1 MWTRITDAVFLSGMA
16 VLPKNI
22 LSRCVGK
29 LVEIKW
35 PAFIA
40 LLLVKG
46 FAKVFGVNL
55 QEVKAPLSSFDSIQS
70 FFIRELKDGARSF
83 PLETGVLGSPCDG
96 TWGMSGRVENGQ
108 MLQVKGRLYSLN
120 KLLGGRVAVQDLE
133 GATFSTLYLSPK
145 DYHRFHAPMD
155 LCIQRAWYL
164 PGYLWPVNA
173 AAVRGVD
180 GLFAV
185 NERIVIEVISPSKP
199 DAKMWIV
206 AVGATNVGKIVL
218 GFTDLTSNKK
228 DRKEEMQEWQKE
240 SIALKKGDYL
250 GHFCFGSTLVLVMAP
265 EMGQLSAQ
273 PMGNV
278 LKLGDTIGKL
288 L

>member
-1 MWTRITDAVFLSGMA
+1 MWTRIKDAIFLSGMA
-16 VLPKNI
+16 VLPKNL
-22 LSRCVGK
+22 LSRIVGK

-35 PAFIA
+35 PAPMA
-40 LLLVKG
+40 LFLVKG
-46 FAKVFGVNL
+46 FAKLFGVKL
-55 QEVKAPLSSFDSIQS
+55 HEVKEPLESFQSIQS
-70 FFIRELKDGARSF
+70 FFIRELKDGVRFF
-83 PLETGVLGSPCDG
+83 PDAPGVLGSPCDG

-108 MLQVKGRLYSLN
+108 MLQIKGRPYSLE
-120 KLLGGRVAVQDLE
+120 KLLGGEVVVEGLE

-164 PGYLWPVNA
+164 PGYLWPVNG
-173 AAVRGVD
+173 AAVRGVEE
-180 GLFAV
+180 LFAV
-185 NERIVIEVISPSKP
+185 NERIVIEVSSPAKP

-218 GFTDLTSNKK
+218 GFTDLTSNKPQ
-228 DRKEEMQEWQKE
+228 RKQEMQEWHE
-240 SIALKKGDYL
+240 EPIPLKKGDYL

-265 EMGQLSAQ
+265 ELGSLSPQ

-278 LKLGDTIGKL
+278 LKLGDTMGKL